1 MAQRA
6 PDVRHHLPFRDC
18 IHLGNTRGN
27 PSPYPPGL
35 VPGGC
40 VWDGIPALSSGV
52 CKQCKGG
59 WPTGPCI
66 VNESWEPFS
75 VGLGKGKFCSRNVF
89 GEEGG
94 QGGNESIVDDPKEVR
109 RILMLIIIMMSI
121 YVCDPEAAKTDAALP
136 AKLNDSAN
144 LAKFVRN
151 VLHGELSQM
160 ATEHAWS
167 NIPRVVVHDKASY
180 MVNSA
185 GEQLNAVFGGA
196 LAEAGF
202 RSWVGPQGASTKWM
216 SSKWGDVYLHE
227 TAIAHIRRLL
237 ATRFVSTRVDETWA
251 QFKAR
256 MQAVQD
262 FMNSDEFAA
271 DDGEGLQGLAKEL
284 HTRCR
289 DVIRL
294 KGARIPKR

>member
-1 MAQRA
+1 MAIDPCSSVLPRTLARLEEQQVAAMGKQKWMSKRSSRKGPNLRA
-6 PDVRHHLPFRDC
+6 PAHATKQAGGATMQVHWTQMFA
-18 IHLGNTRGN
+18 RGK
-27 PSPYPPGL
+27 
-35 VPGGC
+35 
-40 VWDGIPALSSGV
+40 I
-52 CKQCKGG
+52 
-59 WPTGPCI
+59 
-66 VNESWEPFS
+66 
-75 VGLGKGKFCSRNVF
+75 
-89 GEEGG
+89 
-94 QGGNESIVDDPKEVR
+94 
-109 RILMLIIIMMSI
+109 SI

-151 VLHGELSQM
+151 VLHGELSKM

-216 SSKWGDVYLHE
+216 SSKWGDVHVHE

-294 KGARIPKR
+294 KGARIPK